1 MILLS
6 MKISVRVK
14 PNAKK
19 IKVEKIEERV
29 FSVWVDEPPSKG
41 RANKRLIEILSDYFK
56 VPKRSVRIVKGE
68 TSRNKIIEIE
78 GL

>member
-1 MILLS
+1 

-19 IKVEKIEERV
+19 IKVEKIGESM
-29 FSVWVDEPPSKG
+29 FSVWIDEPPSKG
-41 RANKRLIEILSDYFK
+41 KANKRLIEILSDYFK
-56 VPKRSVRIVKGE
+56 VPKRNVRIVKGE
-68 TSRNKIIEIE
+68 TSRNKIVEIE

>member
-1 MILLS
+1 

-19 IKVEKIEERV
+19 IKVEKIEEYV

-41 RANKRLIEILSDYFK
+41 KANKRLIEILSDYFK
-56 VPKRSVRIVKGE
+56 VPKRNVRIVKGE
-68 TSRNKIIEIE
+68 TSRNKVIEIE